1 MKKRILLAVLAL
13 VAAFTS
19 CSKSEMPNNEQTDAI
34 KLNITVAGLSTETK
48 AVKSNW
54 VNGDKLNLYFNGW
67 NEDATEENYQSQPD
81 MILIYDGSKWEIQS
95 QVASL
100 LSRLKSSG
108 GKFTVFWESSND
120 LMSFIT
126 EFGTYYSVWYNAS
139 TNNNPYTDNQ
149 SVFHT
154 PMLVYSAGID
164 YTFDGTTLTANV
176 SSWDFRDSKF
186 KVLVKTDLTTLK
198 ENANNFVLQV
208 KVGESS
214 YAVGRGSIN
223 VDRYEYVNY
232 INTGGCN
239 TIGMQGAV
247 VESDGLAFYYNS
259 CEATNSDVILFTL
272 IDTANGEKRQYSVT
286 GKTITFPTV
295 NPAEPYEHFKA
306 ISIDYSKFTAV
317 K

>member
-67 NEDATEENYQSQPD
+67 NKDATEKNYQSQPD

-95 QVASL
+95 QVSSL
-100 LSRLKSSG
+100 STRLKNSG
-108 GKFTVFWESSND
+108 ETFTVFWESTNN
-120 LMSFIT
+120 LMSFT
-126 EFGTYYSVWYNAS
+126 NEYFSHSVWYY
-139 TNNNPYTDNQ
+139 TPKNNNQDTVY
-149 SVFHT
+149 HT

-214 YAVGRGSIN
+214 YAVGRGPIN
-223 VDRYEYVNY
+223 VDRFQYVYY
-232 INTGGCN
+232 INTGGTN

-247 VESDGLAFYYNS
+247 AESDGLAFYYNS
-259 CEATNSDVILFTL
+259 CEATDSDVILFTL
-272 IDTANGEKRQYSVT
+272 INTLTGETKQYSVT
-286 GKTITFPTV
+286 GKRITFPLE
-295 NPAEPYEHFKA
+295 EPNGHFKA

>member
-67 NEDATEENYQSQPD
+67 NKDATEKNYQSQPD

-95 QVASL
+95 QVSSL
-100 LSRLKSSG
+100 STRLKNSG
-108 GKFTVFWESSND
+108 ETFTVFWESTNN
-120 LMSFIT
+120 LMSFT
-126 EFGTYYSVWYNAS
+126 NEYDSYSVWYY
-139 TNNNPYTDNQ
+139 TPKNNNQDTVY
-149 SVFHT
+149 HT

-208 KVGESS
+208 KVGEKS
-214 YAVGRGSIN
+214 YAVGRGPIN
-223 VDRYEYVNY
+223 VDRSEYVNY

-239 TIGMQGAV
+239 KIGMQGAV
-247 VESDGLAFYYNS
+247 AESDGLAFYYNS
-259 CEATNSDVILFTL
+259 CEATDSDVILFTL
-272 IDTANGEKRQYSVT
+272 INTLNGETKQYSVT
-286 GKTITFPTV
+286 GKRITFP
-295 NPAEPYEHFKA
+295 PEEPNGHFKA
-306 ISIDYSKFTAV
+306 ISIDYSKFTSV
-317 K
+317 VE

>member
-67 NEDATEENYQSQPD
+67 NKDATEENYQSQPD

-95 QVASL
+95 QVSSL
-100 LSRLKSSG
+100 STRLKNSG
-108 GKFTVFWESSND
+108 ETFTVFWESTNN
-120 LMSFIT
+120 LMSFT
-126 EFGTYYSVWYNAS
+126 NEYDSYSVWYY
-139 TNNNPYTDNQ
+139 TPKKNNQDTVY
-149 SVFHT
+149 HT

-186 KVLVKTDLTTLK
+186 KVLVKTDLPTLK

-214 YAVGRGSIN
+214 YAVGRGPIN
-223 VDRYEYVNY
+223 VDRFQYVYY
-232 INTGGCN
+232 INTGGTN

-247 VESDGLAFYYNS
+247 AESDGLAFYYNS
-259 CEATNSDVILFTL
+259 CEATDSDVILFTL
-272 IDTANGEKRQYSVT
+272 INTLTGETKQYSVT
-286 GKTITFPTV
+286 GKIITFP
-295 NPAEPYEHFKA
+295 PEEPNRHFKA
-306 ISIDYSKFTAV
+306 ISIDYSKFTSV
-317 K
+317 VE

>member
-67 NEDATEENYQSQPD
+67 NKVATEENYQSQPD

-95 QVASL
+95 QVSSL
-100 LSRLKSSG
+100 STRLKNSG
-108 GKFTVFWESSND
+108 ETFTVFWESTNN
-120 LMSFIT
+120 LMSFT
-126 EFGTYYSVWYNAS
+126 NEYDSYSVWYY
-139 TNNNPYTDNQ
+139 TPKNNNQDTVY
-149 SVFHT
+149 HT

-176 SSWDFRDSKF
+176 SSWKFDDSKF

-208 KVGESS
+208 KVGEKS
-214 YAVGRGSIN
+214 YAVGRGPIN
-223 VDRYEYVNY
+223 VDRSEYVNY

-239 TIGMQGAV
+239 KIGMQGAV

-259 CEATNSDVILFTL
+259 CEATDSDVILFTL

-286 GKTITFPTV
+286 GKTITFSTV

-306 ISIDYSKFTAV
+306 ISIDYSKFTSV
-317 K
+317 VE

>member
-67 NEDATEENYQSQPD
+67 NEYATEENYQSQPD

-95 QVASL
+95 QVSSL
-100 LSRLKSSG
+100 STRLKNSG
-108 GKFTVFWESSND
+108 ETFTVFWESTNN
-120 LMSFIT
+120 LMSFT
-126 EFGTYYSVWYNAS
+126 NEYDSYSVWYY
-139 TNNNPYTDNQ
+139 TPKNNNQDTVY
-149 SVFHT
+149 HT

-186 KVLVKTDLTTLK
+186 KVLVKTDLTTTLK

-214 YAVGRGSIN
+214 YAVGRGPIN
-223 VDRYEYVNY
+223 VDRSEYVNY

-247 VESDGLAFYYNS
+247 AESDGLAFYYNS

-286 GKTITFPTV
+286 GKRITFP
-295 NPAEPYEHFKA
+295 PDEPNGHFKA

-317 K
+317 E

>member
-67 NEDATEENYQSQPD
+67 NKDTTEKNYQSQPD
-81 MILIYDGSKWEIQS
+81 MILIYDGSKWEIQC

-108 GKFTVFWESSND
+108 GKFTVFWESTNN
-120 LMSFIT
+120 LMSFT
-126 EFGTYYSVWYNAS
+126 NEYDSYSVWYY
-139 TNNNPYTDNQ
+139 TPKNNNQYTYNKD
-149 SVFHT
+149 VYHT

-214 YAVGRGSIN
+214 YAVGRGPIN
-223 VDRYEYVNY
+223 VDRSEYVNY
-232 INTGGCN
+232 INTGACN

-259 CEATNSDVILFTL
+259 CEATDSDVILFTL
-272 IDTANGEKRQYSVT
+272 INTLNGETKQYSVT
-286 GKTITFPTV
+286 VKIITFP
-295 NPAEPYEHFKA
+295 PEEPNRHFKA

-317 K
+317 E

>member
-67 NEDATEENYQSQPD
+67 NEGATEENYQSQPD

-95 QVASL
+95 QVSSL
-100 LSRLKSSG
+100 STRLKNSG
-108 GKFTVFWESSND
+108 ETFTVFWESTNN
-120 LMSFIT
+120 LMSFT
-126 EFGTYYSVWYNAS
+126 NEYDSYSVWYY
-139 TNNNPYTDNQ
+139 TPKNNNQYTYKKD
-149 SVFHT
+149 VYHT

-176 SSWDFRDSKF
+176 SSWKFDDSKF

-208 KVGESS
+208 KVGEKS
-214 YAVGRGSIN
+214 YAVGRGPIN
-223 VDRYEYVNY
+223 VDRSEYVNY
-232 INTGGCN
+232 INTGSCN

-272 IDTANGEKRQYSVT
+272 INTLNGETKQYSVK
-286 GKTITFPTV
+286 GKTITFPTE
-295 NPAEPYEHFKA
+295 NPAEPYKHFKA
-306 ISIDYSKFTAV
+306 ISIDYSKF

>member
-67 NEDATEENYQSQPD
+67 NEYATEENYQSQPD

-95 QVASL
+95 QVSSL
-100 LSRLKSSG
+100 STRLKNSG
-108 GKFTVFWESSND
+108 ETFTVFWESTNN
-120 LMSFIT
+120 LMSFT
-126 EFGTYYSVWYNAS
+126 NEYDSYSVWYY
-139 TNNNPYTDNQ
+139 NNPYTYNED
-149 SVFHT
+149 VYHT

-186 KVLVKTDLTTLK
+186 KVLVKTDLPTLK

-214 YAVGRGSIN
+214 YAVGRGPIN
-223 VDRYEYVNY
+223 VDRSQYVNY

-259 CEATNSDVILFTL
+259 CEATDSDVILFTL

-306 ISIDYSKFTAV
+306 ISIDYSKFTSV

>member
-67 NEDATEENYQSQPD
+67 NEGATEENYQSQPD

-95 QVASL
+95 QVSSL
-100 LSRLKSSG
+100 STRLKNSG
-108 GKFTVFWESSND
+108 ETFTVFWESTNN
-120 LMSFIT
+120 LMSFT
-126 EFGTYYSVWYNAS
+126 NEYDSYSVWYY
-139 TNNNPYTDNQ
+139 TPKNNNQYTSNEN
-149 SVFHT
+149 VYHT

-176 SSWDFRDSKF
+176 SSWKFDDSKF

-208 KVGESS
+208 KVGEKS
-214 YAVGRGSIN
+214 YAVGRGPIN
-223 VDRYEYVNY
+223 VDRSEYVNY

-239 TIGMQGAV
+239 KIGKQGAV

-259 CEATNSDVILFTL
+259 CEATDSDVILFTL

-286 GKTITFPTV
+286 GKRITFP
-295 NPAEPYEHFKA
+295 PEEPNGHFKA

>member
-67 NEDATEENYQSQPD
+67 NKDATEKNYQSQPD

-95 QVASL
+95 QVSSL
-100 LSRLKSSG
+100 STRLKNSG
-108 GKFTVFWESSND
+108 ETFTVFWESTNN
-120 LMSFIT
+120 LMSFT
-126 EFGTYYSVWYNAS
+126 NEYYSYSVWYY
-139 TNNNPYTDNQ
+139 TPKNNNQDTVY
-149 SVFHT
+149 HT

-164 YTFDGTTLTANV
+164 YTFDGTTLTANA

-186 KVLVKTDLTTLK
+186 KVLVKTDLTTTLK

-208 KVGESS
+208 KVGENS
-214 YAVGRGSIN
+214 YAVGRGPIN
-223 VDRYEYVNY
+223 VDRSQYVNY
-232 INTGGCN
+232 INTGSCN

-247 VESDGLAFYYNS
+247 AESDGLAFYYNS

-306 ISIDYSKFTAV
+306 ISIDYSKFTSV
-317 K
+317 VE

>member
-1 MKKRILLAVLAL
+1 MK
-13 VAAFTS
+13 
-19 CSKSEMPNNEQTDAI
+19 SK
-34 KLNITVAGLSTETK
+34 
-48 AVKSNW
+48 W

-67 NEDATEENYQSQPD
+67 NKDATEENYQSQPD

-95 QVASL
+95 QVSSL
-100 LSRLKSSG
+100 STRLKNSG
-108 GKFTVFWESSND
+108 ETFTVFWESTNN
-120 LMSFIT
+120 LMSFT
-126 EFGTYYSVWYNAS
+126 NEYDSYSVWYY
-139 TNNNPYTDNQ
+139 TPKNNNQYTYNYNED
-149 SVFHT
+149 VYHT

-186 KVLVKTDLTTLK
+186 KVLVKTDLPTLK

-214 YAVGRGSIN
+214 YAVGRGPIN
-223 VDRYEYVNY
+223 VDRSQYVNY

-259 CEATNSDVILFTL
+259 CEATDSDVILFTL

-286 GKTITFPTV
+286 GKRITFP
-295 NPAEPYEHFKA
+295 PEEPNGQFKA
-306 ISIDYSKFTAV
+306 ISIDYSKFTSV
-317 K
+317 E

>member
-67 NEDATEENYQSQPD
+67 NKDATEENYQSQPD

-108 GKFTVFWESSND
+108 GEFTVFWESTNN
-120 LMSFIT
+120 LMSFT
-126 EFGTYYSVWYNAS
+126 NEYDSYSVWYY
-139 TNNNPYTDNQ
+139 TPKNNNQDTVY
-149 SVFHT
+149 HT

-214 YAVGRGSIN
+214 YAVGRGPIN
-223 VDRYEYVNY
+223 VDRSEYVNY

-272 IDTANGEKRQYSVT
+272 INTLNGETKQYSVT
-286 GKTITFPTV
+286 GKIITFP
-295 NPAEPYEHFKA
+295 PEEPNRHFKA
-306 ISIDYSKFTAV
+306 ISIDYSKFTSV
-317 K
+317 VE

>member
-95 QVASL
+95 QVSSL
-100 LSRLKSSG
+100 STRLKNSG
-108 GKFTVFWESSND
+108 ETFTVFWESTNN
-120 LMSFIT
+120 LMSFT
-126 EFGTYYSVWYNAS
+126 NEYDSYSVWYY
-139 TNNNPYTDNQ
+139 TPKNNNQYTYNED
-149 SVFHT
+149 VYHT

-317 K
+317 E

>member
-67 NEDATEENYQSQPD
+67 NEYATEENYQSQPD

-95 QVASL
+95 QVSSL
-100 LSRLKSSG
+100 STRLKNSG
-108 GKFTVFWESSND
+108 ETFTVFWESTNN
-120 LMSFIT
+120 LMSFT
-126 EFGTYYSVWYNAS
+126 NGYFSHSVWYY
-139 TNNNPYTDNQ
+139 TPKNNNQDTVY
-149 SVFHT
+149 HT

-214 YAVGRGSIN
+214 YAVGRGPIN
-223 VDRYEYVNY
+223 VDRFQYVYY
-232 INTGGCN
+232 INTGGTN

-247 VESDGLAFYYNS
+247 AESDGLAFYYNS
-259 CEATNSDVILFTL
+259 CKATDSDVILFTL
-272 IDTANGEKRQYSVT
+272 INTLTGETKQYSVT
-286 GKTITFPTV
+286 GKRITFPLE
-295 NPAEPYEHFKA
+295 EPNGHFKA

>member
-48 AVKSNW
+48 AVKSKW

-67 NEDATEENYQSQPD
+67 NKDATEENYQSQPD

-95 QVASL
+95 QVSSL
-100 LSRLKSSG
+100 STRLKNSG
-108 GKFTVFWESSND
+108 ETFTVFWESTNN
-120 LMSFIT
+120 LMSFT
-126 EFGTYYSVWYNAS
+126 NEYDSYSVWY
-139 TNNNPYTDNQ
+139 YTPQYTYNED
-149 SVFHT
+149 VYHT

-214 YAVGRGSIN
+214 YAVGRGPIN
-223 VDRYEYVNY
+223 VDRSQYVYY

-306 ISIDYSKFTAV
+306 ISIDYSKFTSV

>member
-67 NEDATEENYQSQPD
+67 NEGATEENYQSQPD

-95 QVASL
+95 QVSSL
-100 LSRLKSSG
+100 STRLKNSG
-108 GKFTVFWESSND
+108 EKFTVFWESTNN
-120 LMSFIT
+120 LMSFT
-126 EFGTYYSVWYNAS
+126 NEYYLYSVWYYN
-139 TNNNPYTDNQ
+139 TPKNNNQYTYNED
-149 SVFHT
+149 VYHT

-176 SSWDFRDSKF
+176 SSWKFDDSKF

-208 KVGESS
+208 KVGEKS
-214 YAVGRGSIN
+214 YAVGRGPIN
-223 VDRYEYVNY
+223 VDRFQYVYY
-232 INTGGCN
+232 INTGGTN

-247 VESDGLAFYYNS
+247 AESDGLAFYYNS
-259 CEATNSDVILFTL
+259 CEATDSDVILFTL
-272 IDTANGEKRQYSVT
+272 INTLTGETKQYSVT
-286 GKTITFPTV
+286 GKRITFPLE
-295 NPAEPYEHFKA
+295 EPNGHFKA

>member
-67 NEDATEENYQSQPD
+67 NEYATEENYQSQPD
-81 MILIYDGSKWEIQS
+81 MILIYDGSKWEIKS
-95 QVASL
+95 QVSSL
-100 LSRLKSSG
+100 STRLENSG

-126 EFGTYYSVWYNAS
+126 EFATYSVWYKAS

-164 YTFDGTTLTANV
+164 YTFDGTTLTAKV

-208 KVGESS
+208 KVVKVGESS

-223 VDRYEYVNY
+223 VDLSEYFNY

-247 VESDGLAFYYNS
+247 AESDGLAFYYNS
-259 CEATNSDVILFTL
+259 CEATDSDVILFTL
-272 IDTANGEKRQYSVT
+272 INTLNGETKQYSVT
-286 GKTITFPTV
+286 GKRITFP
-295 NPAEPYEHFKA
+295 PEEPNGHFKA
-306 ISIDYSKFTAV
+306 ISIDYSKFT
-317 K
+317 KN

>member
-67 NEDATEENYQSQPD
+67 NKDATEKNYQSQPD

-95 QVASL
+95 QVSSL
-100 LSRLKSSG
+100 STRLKNSG
-108 GKFTVFWESSND
+108 ETFTVFWESTNN
-120 LMSFIT
+120 LMSFT
-126 EFGTYYSVWYNAS
+126 NEYDSYSVWY
-139 TNNNPYTDNQ
+139 YTPKNKNQYTYNQ

-186 KVLVKTDLTTLK
+186 KVLVKTDLPTLK

-223 VDRYEYVNY
+223 VDLSQYVYY

-286 GKTITFPTV
+286 RKTITFPTE

-306 ISIDYSKFTAV
+306 ISIDYSTFTAV

>member
-67 NEDATEENYQSQPD
+67 NEGATEENYQSQPD

-95 QVASL
+95 QVSSL
-100 LSRLKSSG
+100 STRLKNSG
-108 GKFTVFWESSND
+108 ETFTVFWESTNN
-120 LMSFIT
+120 LMSFT
-126 EFGTYYSVWYNAS
+126 NEYDSYSVWY
-139 TNNNPYTDNQ
+139 YTPKNKNQYTYNQ

-208 KVGESS
+208 KVGENS

-259 CEATNSDVILFTL
+259 FEATNSDVILFTL

-286 GKTITFPTV
+286 GETITFPTE
-295 NPAEPYEHFKA
+295 NPAEPYKHFKA
-306 ISIDYSKFTAV
+306 ISIDYSKF

>member
-67 NEDATEENYQSQPD
+67 NEYATEENYQSQPD

-95 QVASL
+95 QVSSL
-100 LSRLKSSG
+100 STRLKNSG
-108 GKFTVFWESSND
+108 ETFTVFWESTNN
-120 LMSFIT
+120 LMSFT
-126 EFGTYYSVWYNAS
+126 NEYNSYSVWYYNPK
-139 TNNNPYTDNQ
+139 NNNQDTVY
-149 SVFHT
+149 HT

-223 VDRYEYVNY
+223 VDRSEYVNY

-239 TIGMQGAV
+239 TVGMQGAV

-259 CEATNSDVILFTL
+259 CEATDSDVLLFTL
-272 IDTANGEKRQYSVT
+272 INTLNGETKQYSVT
-286 GKTITFPTV
+286 GKIITFP
-295 NPAEPYEHFKA
+295 PEEPNRHFKA

>member
-67 NEDATEENYQSQPD
+67 NKDATEENYQSQPD

-95 QVASL
+95 QVSSL
-100 LSRLKSSG
+100 STRLKNSG
-108 GKFTVFWESSND
+108 ERFTVFWESTNN
-120 LMSFIT
+120 LMSFT
-126 EFGTYYSVWYNAS
+126 NEYDSYSVWYY
-139 TNNNPYTDNQ
+139 TPKNNNQYTYNED
-149 SVFHT
+149 VYHT

-176 SSWDFRDSKF
+176 SSWKFDDSKF

-208 KVGESS
+208 KVGENS
-214 YAVGRGSIN
+214 YAVGRGPIN
-223 VDRYEYVNY
+223 VDRSEYVNY
-232 INTGGCN
+232 INTGGSN
-239 TIGMQGAV
+239 IIGTQGAV
-247 VESDGLAFYYNS
+247 AESDGLAFYYNS
-259 CEATNSDVILFTL
+259 CEATDSDVILFTL
-272 IDTANGEKRQYSVT
+272 INTLNGETKQYSVT
-286 GKTITFPTV
+286 GKRITFP
-295 NPAEPYEHFKA
+295 PDEPNGYFKA

-317 K
+317 E

>member
-48 AVKSNW
+48 AVKSKW

-67 NEDATEENYQSQPD
+67 NKDATEKNYQSQPD

-95 QVASL
+95 QVSSL
-100 LSRLKSSG
+100 STRLKNSG
-108 GKFTVFWESSND
+108 ETFTVFWESTNN
-120 LMSFIT
+120 LMSFT
-126 EFGTYYSVWYNAS
+126 NEYDSYSVWYY
-139 TNNNPYTDNQ
+139 TPKNNNQYTYNKD
-149 SVFHT
+149 VYHT

-186 KVLVKTDLTTLK
+186 KVLVKTDLTTTLK

-208 KVGESS
+208 KVGEKS
-214 YAVGRGSIN
+214 YAVGRGPIN
-223 VDRYEYVNY
+223 VDRSEYVNY

-259 CEATNSDVILFTL
+259 CEATDSDVILFTL

-286 GKTITFPTV
+286 GKRITFP
-295 NPAEPYEHFKA
+295 PEEPNGHFKA

-317 K
+317 E

>member
-67 NEDATEENYQSQPD
+67 NKDATEKNYQSQPD

-95 QVASL
+95 QVSSL

-108 GKFTVFWESSND
+108 GKFTVFWESTNN
-120 LMSFIT
+120 LMSFT
-126 EFGTYYSVWYNAS
+126 NEYYSYTVWYY
-139 TNNNPYTDNQ
+139 TPKNNNQDTVY
-149 SVFHT
+149 HT

-164 YTFDGTTLTANV
+164 YTFDGTTLTADV

-214 YAVGRGSIN
+214 YAVGRGPIN
-223 VDRYEYVNY
+223 VDRFQYVYY
-232 INTGGCN
+232 INTGGTN

-247 VESDGLAFYYNS
+247 AESDGLAFYYNS
-259 CEATNSDVILFTL
+259 CEATDSDVILFTL
-272 IDTANGEKRQYSVT
+272 INTLNGETKQYSVT
-286 GKTITFPTV
+286 GKRITFPLE
-295 NPAEPYEHFKA
+295 EPNGHFKA

>member
-48 AVKSNW
+48 AVKSKW

-67 NEDATEENYQSQPD
+67 NKDATEENYQSQPD

-95 QVASL
+95 QVSSL
-100 LSRLKSSG
+100 STRLKNSG
-108 GKFTVFWESSND
+108 ETFTVFWESTNN
-120 LMSFIT
+120 LMSFT
-126 EFGTYYSVWYNAS
+126 NEYDSYSVWY
-139 TNNNPYTDNQ
+139 YTQYTYNED
-149 SVFHT
+149 VYHT

-186 KVLVKTDLTTLK
+186 KVLVKTDLPTLK

-214 YAVGRGSIN
+214 YAVGRGPIN
-223 VDRYEYVNY
+223 VDRSQYVNY
-232 INTGGCN
+232 INTGSCN

-259 CEATNSDVILFTL
+259 CEATDSDVILFTL

-286 GKTITFPTV
+286 GKRITFP
-295 NPAEPYEHFKA
+295 PEEPNGQFKA
-306 ISIDYSKFTAV
+306 ISIDYSKFTSV

>member
-67 NEDATEENYQSQPD
+67 NEGATEENYQSQPD
-81 MILIYDGSKWEIQS
+81 MILIYDGSKWEIQC

-108 GKFTVFWESSND
+108 GKFTVFWESTNN
-120 LMSFIT
+120 LMSFT
-126 EFGTYYSVWYNAS
+126 NEYDSYSVWYY
-139 TNNNPYTDNQ
+139 TPKKNNQDTVY
-149 SVFHT
+149 HT

-176 SSWDFRDSKF
+176 SSWKFDDSKF

-208 KVGESS
+208 KVGEKS
-214 YAVGRGSIN
+214 YAVGRGPIN
-223 VDRYEYVNY
+223 VDRSEYVNY

-239 TIGMQGAV
+239 KIGMQGAV

-259 CEATNSDVILFTL
+259 CEATDSDVILFTL
-272 IDTANGEKRQYSVT
+272 INTLNGETKQYSVT
-286 GKTITFPTV
+286 GKIITFP
-295 NPAEPYEHFKA
+295 PEEPNRHFKA
-306 ISIDYSKFTAV
+306 ISIDYSKFTSV
-317 K
+317 VE

>member
-67 NEDATEENYQSQPD
+67 NEYATEENYQSQPD

-95 QVASL
+95 QVSSL
-100 LSRLKSSG
+100 STRLKNSG
-108 GKFTVFWESSND
+108 ETFTVFWESTNN
-120 LMSFIT
+120 LMSFT
-126 EFGTYYSVWYNAS
+126 NEYDSYSVWYY
-139 TNNNPYTDNQ
+139 TPKNNNQDTVY
-149 SVFHT
+149 HT

-186 KVLVKTDLTTLK
+186 KVLVKTDLPTLK

-223 VDRYEYVNY
+223 VDRSEYVNY

-239 TIGMQGAV
+239 TVGMQGAV

-259 CEATNSDVILFTL
+259 CEATDSDVILFTL
-272 IDTANGEKRQYSVT
+272 INTLTGETKQYSVT
-286 GKTITFPTV
+286 GKRITFPLE
-295 NPAEPYEHFKA
+295 EPNGHFKA

>member
-48 AVKSNW
+48 AVKSKW

-67 NEDATEENYQSQPD
+67 NKDATEENYQSQPD

-95 QVASL
+95 QVSSL
-100 LSRLKSSG
+100 STRLKNSG
-108 GKFTVFWESSND
+108 ETFTVFWESTNN
-120 LMSFIT
+120 LMSFT
-126 EFGTYYSVWYNAS
+126 NEYDSYSVWY
-139 TNNNPYTDNQ
+139 YTPKNKNQYTYNQ

-208 KVGESS
+208 KVGENS

-223 VDRYEYVNY
+223 VDRFQYVNH
-232 INTGGCN
+232 IKTEGCN

-259 CEATNSDVILFTL
+259 CEATDSDVILFTL
-272 IDTANGEKRQYSVT
+272 INTLNGETKQYSVT
-286 GKTITFPTV
+286 GKIITFP
-295 NPAEPYEHFKA
+295 PEEPNRHFKA

-317 K
+317 E

>member
-67 NEDATEENYQSQPD
+67 NKDATEENYQSQPD

-95 QVASL
+95 QVSSL
-100 LSRLKSSG
+100 STRLKNSG
-108 GKFTVFWESSND
+108 ETFTVFWESTNN
-120 LMSFIT
+120 LMSFT
-126 EFGTYYSVWYNAS
+126 NEYFSHSVWYY
-139 TNNNPYTDNQ
+139 TPKNNNQDTVY
-149 SVFHT
+149 HT

-223 VDRYEYVNY
+223 VDRFEYVNY

-259 CEATNSDVILFTL
+259 CEATDSDVILFTL
-272 IDTANGEKRQYSVT
+272 INTLNGETKQYSVT
-286 GKTITFPTV
+286 GKRITFP
-295 NPAEPYEHFKA
+295 PDEPNGHFKA

-317 K
+317 E

>member
-67 NEDATEENYQSQPD
+67 NKDATEENYQSQPD

-95 QVASL
+95 QVSSL
-100 LSRLKSSG
+100 STRLKNSG
-108 GKFTVFWESSND
+108 ETFTVFWESTNN
-120 LMSFIT
+120 LMSFT
-126 EFGTYYSVWYNAS
+126 NEYDSYSVWYY
-139 TNNNPYTDNQ
+139 TPKNNNQDTVY
-149 SVFHT
+149 HT

-214 YAVGRGSIN
+214 YAVGRGPIN
-223 VDRYEYVNY
+223 VDRFQYVYY
-232 INTGGCN
+232 INTGGTN

-247 VESDGLAFYYNS
+247 AESDGLAFYYNS
-259 CEATNSDVILFTL
+259 CEATDSDVILFTL
-272 IDTANGEKRQYSVT
+272 INTLTGETKQYSVT
-286 GKTITFPTV
+286 GKRITFPLE
-295 NPAEPYEHFKA
+295 EPNGHFKA

>member
-67 NEDATEENYQSQPD
+67 NKDATEKNYQSQPD

-95 QVASL
+95 QVSSL
-100 LSRLKSSG
+100 STRLKNSG
-108 GKFTVFWESSND
+108 ETFTVFWESTNN
-120 LMSFIT
+120 LMSFT
-126 EFGTYYSVWYNAS
+126 NEYFSHSVWYY
-139 TNNNPYTDNQ
+139 TPKNNNQDTVY
-149 SVFHT
+149 HT

-208 KVGESS
+208 KVGENS

-223 VDRYEYVNY
+223 VDRFQYVNH
-232 INTGGCN
+232 IKTEGCN

-259 CEATNSDVILFTL
+259 CEATDSDVILFTL
-272 IDTANGEKRQYSVT
+272 INTLNGETKQYSVT
-286 GKTITFPTV
+286 GKRITFP
-295 NPAEPYEHFKA
+295 PDEPNGHFKA

-317 K
+317 E

>member
-67 NEDATEENYQSQPD
+67 NEGATEENYQSQPD

-95 QVASL
+95 QVSSL
-100 LSRLKSSG
+100 STRLKNSG
-108 GKFTVFWESSND
+108 GKFTVFWESTNN
-120 LMSFIT
+120 LMSFT
-126 EFGTYYSVWYNAS
+126 NEYYSHSVWYY
-139 TNNNPYTDNQ
+139 TPKNNNQYTSNEN
-149 SVFHT
+149 VYHT

-186 KVLVKTDLTTLK
+186 KVLVKTDLT
-198 ENANNFVLQV
+198 NANNFVLQV
-208 KVGESS
+208 KVVGGESP
-214 YAVGRGSIN
+214 YAVGRGPIN
-223 VDRYEYVNY
+223 VDRSEYVYY

-259 CEATNSDVILFTL
+259 FEATNSDVILFTL

-286 GKTITFPTV
+286 GETITFPTE
-295 NPAEPYEHFKA
+295 NPAEPYKHFKA
-306 ISIDYSKFTAV
+306 ISIDYSKF

>member
-67 NEDATEENYQSQPD
+67 NEYATEKNYQSQPD

-95 QVASL
+95 QVSSL
-100 LSRLKSSG
+100 STRLKNSG
-108 GKFTVFWESSND
+108 ETFTVFWESTNN
-120 LMSFIT
+120 LMSFT
-126 EFGTYYSVWYNAS
+126 NEYYSSSVWYY
-139 TNNNPYTDNQ
+139 TPKNNNQYTYNEA
-149 SVFHT
+149 VYHT
-154 PMLVYSAGID
+154 SMLVYSAGID

-186 KVLVKTDLTTLK
+186 KVLVKTDLPTLK

-208 KVGESS
+208 KVGENS

-223 VDRYEYVNY
+223 VDLSFYVNY

-259 CEATNSDVILFTL
+259 FEATNSDVILFTL

-306 ISIDYSKFTAV
+306 ISIDYSKFTSV
-317 K
+317 E

>member
-1 MKKRILLAVLAL
+1 MKKRIFLAVLAL

-67 NEDATEENYQSQPD
+67 NEGATEENYQSQPD
-81 MILIYDGSKWEIQS
+81 MILIYDGSKWEIQC

-108 GKFTVFWESSND
+108 GKFTVFWESTNN
-120 LMSFIT
+120 LIT
-126 EFGTYYSVWYNAS
+126 NEYYSYSVWYY
-139 TNNNPYTDNQ
+139 TPKNNNQYTYNEA
-149 SVFHT
+149 VYHT
-154 PMLVYSAGID
+154 SMLVYSAGID

-186 KVLVKTDLTTLK
+186 KVLVKTDLPTLK

-208 KVGESS
+208 KVGKNS
-214 YAVGRGSIN
+214 YAVGRGPIN
-223 VDRYEYVNY
+223 VDRSEYVNY
-232 INTGGCN
+232 INTGSCN

-247 VESDGLAFYYNS
+247 AESDGLAFYYNS

-286 GKTITFPTV
+286 RKTITFPTE
-295 NPAEPYEHFKA
+295 NPAEPYKHFKA
-306 ISIDYSKFTAV
+306 ISIDYSKF

>member
-67 NEDATEENYQSQPD
+67 NEYATEENYQSQPD

-95 QVASL
+95 QVSSL
-100 LSRLKSSG
+100 STRLKNSG
-108 GKFTVFWESSND
+108 ETFTVFWESTNN
-120 LMSFIT
+120 LMSFT
-126 EFGTYYSVWYNAS
+126 NEYYSSSVWYY
-139 TNNNPYTDNQ
+139 TPKNNNQYTYNED
-149 SVFHT
+149 VYPT

-186 KVLVKTDLTTLK
+186 KVLVKTDLTTTLK

-208 KVGESS
+208 KVVGGESP

-223 VDRYEYVNY
+223 VDLSFYVNY

-239 TIGMQGAV
+239 TSGMQGAV

-272 IDTANGEKRQYSVT
+272 INTLNGETKQYSVT
-286 GKTITFPTV
+286 GKIITFP
-295 NPAEPYEHFKA
+295 PEEPNRHFKA

-317 K
+317 E

>member
-67 NEDATEENYQSQPD
+67 NKDATEGNYQSQPD

-95 QVASL
+95 QVSSL
-100 LSRLKSSG
+100 STRLKNSG
-108 GKFTVFWESSND
+108 ETFTVFWESTNN
-120 LMSFIT
+120 LMSFT
-126 EFGTYYSVWYNAS
+126 NEYDSYSVWYY
-139 TNNNPYTDNQ
+139 TPKNNNQDTVY
-149 SVFHT
+149 HT

-186 KVLVKTDLTTLK
+186 KVLVKTDLT
-198 ENANNFVLQV
+198 NANNFVLQV
-208 KVGESS
+208 KVGEKS
-214 YAVGRGSIN
+214 YAVGRGPIN
-223 VDRYEYVNY
+223 VDRSEYVNY

-239 TIGMQGAV
+239 KIGMQGAV

-259 CEATNSDVILFTL
+259 CEATDSDVILFTL

-286 GKTITFPTV
+286 GKTITFPTE

>member
-67 NEDATEENYQSQPD
+67 NKDATEKNYQSQPD

-95 QVASL
+95 QVSSL
-100 LSRLKSSG
+100 STRLKNSG
-108 GKFTVFWESSND
+108 ETFTVFWESTNN
-120 LMSFIT
+120 LMSFT
-126 EFGTYYSVWYNAS
+126 NEYDSYSVWYY
-139 TNNNPYTDNQ
+139 TPKNNNQDTVY
-149 SVFHT
+149 HT

-223 VDRYEYVNY
+223 VDLSQYVYY

-247 VESDGLAFYYNS
+247 AESDGLAFYYNS
-259 CEATNSDVILFTL
+259 CEATDSDVILFTL
-272 IDTANGEKRQYSVT
+272 INTLTGETKQYSVT
-286 GKTITFPTV
+286 GKRITFPLE
-295 NPAEPYEHFKA
+295 EPNGHFKA

>member
-67 NEDATEENYQSQPD
+67 NKDATEKNYQSQPD

-95 QVASL
+95 QVSSL
-100 LSRLKSSG
+100 STRLKNSG
-108 GKFTVFWESSND
+108 ETFTVFWESTNN
-120 LMSFIT
+120 LMSFT
-126 EFGTYYSVWYNAS
+126 NEYDSYSVWYY
-139 TNNNPYTDNQ
+139 TPKNNNQDTVY
-149 SVFHT
+149 HT

-223 VDRYEYVNY
+223 VDLSQYVYY
-232 INTGGCN
+232 INTGGTN

-247 VESDGLAFYYNS
+247 AESDGLAFYYNS
-259 CEATNSDVILFTL
+259 CEATDSDVILFTL
-272 IDTANGEKRQYSVT
+272 INTLTGETKQYSVT
-286 GKTITFPTV
+286 GKRITFPLE
-295 NPAEPYEHFKA
+295 EPNGHFKA